1 MSLPPEIQDLGEAE
15 FVRACIIA
23 PSGFGKT
30 VFLGTALRGLFLTTD
45 PEGTVSAKRFGS
57 TCKEWPIR
65 THKDFEKAYV
75 YLRDGGYR
83 DFDVVLIDNITEV
96 QKRALLAA
104 KEAALM
110 RPNSKADALVPEPGD
125 YLRAQLA
132 LTKDVLQFHDLPM
145 HVIWSSH
152 QKGFE
157 DGEGEPY
164 YSAVIQGGKGELAQT
179 ILGYM
184 NMIGFGE
191 VIEKDGQE
199 VRRLWFSYHGPYRG
213 KDRSGSMGRFKD
225 NLTVPDLIAR
235 FEAAKTTRR
244 TPPATAKSSTS
255 SKTKSNPTAR
265 PKRRAAL

>member
-1 MSLPPEIQDLGEAE
+1 M
-15 FVRACIIA
+15 
-23 PSGFGKT
+23 
-30 VFLGTALRGLFLTTD
+30 
-45 PEGTVSAKRFGS
+45 
-57 TCKEWPIR
+57 
-65 THKDFEKAYV
+65 
-75 YLRDGGYR
+75 
-83 DFDVVLIDNITEV
+83 

-104 KEAALM
+104 KESALA
-110 RPNSKADALVPEPGD
+110 RPNSKADPLVPEPGD

-191 VIEKDGQE
+191 VIEKDGKE

-213 KDRSGSMGRFKD
+213 KDRSGSMGRFRD
-225 NLTVPDLIAR
+225 NLSVPELIAA
-235 FEAAKTTRR
+235 FTAAKTARSND
-244 TPPATAKSSTS
+244 AKSLQSKS
-255 SKTKSNPTAR
+255 SKTTKSIPAAQIE
-265 PKRRAAL
+265 RASCRERVSRLV

>member
-1 MSLPPEIQDLGEAE
+1 MTLPPEIQDLGEAE
-15 FVRACIIA
+15 YIRGCIIA

-30 VFLGTALRGLFLTTD
+30 VTLGTAGPRGLFLTTD

-57 TCKEWPIR
+57 QCKEWVIR
-65 THKDFEKAYV
+65 THKDFAKAYI
-75 YLRDGGYR
+75 YLRDGGYK

-96 QKRALLAA
+96 QKRALLEA
-104 KEAALM
+104 KENAIN
-110 RPNSKADALVPEPGD
+110 RPNSKADPLVPEPGD

-145 HVIWSSH
+145 HVLWSAH

-191 VIEKDGQE
+191 VIEKDGKE
-199 VRRLWFSYHGPYRG
+199 VRRLWFSYRGPYRG
-213 KDRSGSMGRFKD
+213 KDRSGAMGRYRD
-225 NLTVPDLIAR
+225 NLTVPQMIEL
-235 FEAAKTTRR
+235 FENAKEKMKSTKTPAAPAAVAAK
-244 TPPATAKSSTS
+244 S
-255 SKTKSNPTAR
+255 TKS
-265 PKRRAAL
+265 PKPRRRAAL